1 MQQPNTKD
9 HYTYHDYLKWPDDE
23 RWEIING
30 VAYSMAP
37 SPSINHQRLLRNLST
52 QLESKLKGYKC
63 ELFFAPTDIVLSE
76 IDVVQPDLFV
86 VCDPEKITKNNV
98 KGAPELI
105 IEILSPS
112 TTLKDRRLKR
122 LLYEQSGVREYLL
135 FNPMEKLV
143 ERYLLQEHGQYG
155 VNEIFDATETI
166 LLKSLDGLEV
176 DLNDVFAGIE

>member
-1 MQQPNTKD
+1 MQQPNTKGY
-9 HYTYHDYLKWPDDE
+9 YTYQDYLNWPDDE

-37 SPSINHQRLLRNLST
+37 APSIDHQRILRILST
-52 QLESKLKGYKC
+52 QLESKLKGHKF

-86 VCDPEKITKNNV
+86 VCDPKKISKNNI
-98 KGAPELI
+98 KGAPDLI

-112 TTLKDRRLKR
+112 STLKDRRLKR
-122 LLYEQSGVREYLL
+122 FLYEQSGVREYLL

-143 ERYLLQEHGQYG
+143 ERYMLQENGRYG
-155 VNEIFDATETI
+155 VNEIFDTTETI
-166 LLKSLDGLEV
+166 SLQSLDGIKV
-176 DLNDVFAGIE
+176 DLNEVFAGIE